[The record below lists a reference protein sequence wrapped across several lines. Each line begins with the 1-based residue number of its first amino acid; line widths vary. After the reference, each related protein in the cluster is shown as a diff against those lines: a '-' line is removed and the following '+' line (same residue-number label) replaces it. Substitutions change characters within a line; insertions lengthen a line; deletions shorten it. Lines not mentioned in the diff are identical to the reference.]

1 MTSLP
6 FQSPGQTSAQQ
17 SAALPSSALDGF
29 LSNTLTS
36 AAAASRLASSVTNS
50 KDVDIALCHVWS
62 LIFSAAALT
71 TDHHHLLIDLLRTI
85 CVLPSA
91 NLDNSHSTPEDHA
104 KSESHV
110 TSKDSSQ
117 LIWASLPNFGSQWRD
132 THDMLYAWRGG
143 GLSGEKERLV
153 NDPAA
158 VPLGVQYVNF
168 SAFSAKLL
176 ARFPNHIDIVWGFLA
191 CRDALEMKRESWDK
205 TSGAGKARRELLSP
219 AEVFAVDVSAA
230 AQWILHTG
238 TLLFAVKNS
247 DISDYWAKALEK
259 QTDYWE
265 GAPGFSHER
274 WKLWHQRFLELEK
287 QEDMGKEVKTLAK
300 MAVAEIERSTKEI

>member
-6 FQSPGQTSAQQ
+6 SESPGQTSAQH
-17 SAALPSSALDGF
+17 SAAFPSSALDSF

-36 AAAASRLASSVTNS
+36 AATASRLTSSVTNS
-50 KDVDIALCHVWS
+50 KDVDIALCHAWS

-71 TDHHHLLIDLLRTI
+71 TDHHQLLIDLLHTI
-85 CVLPSA
+85 RALPSA
-91 NLDNSHSTPEDHA
+91 KLDNSLSTAEDHA
-104 KSESHV
+104 SSESHV
-110 TSKDSSQ
+110 SSKDSSL

-143 GLSGEKERLV
+143 GLSGEKERLA

-158 VPLGVQYVNF
+158 VPLGAQFVNF

-176 ARFPNHIDIVWGFLA
+176 ATYPDQIDIVWGFLA
-191 CRDALEMKRESWDK
+191 CRDALEMKRESWDT
-205 TSGAGKARRELLSP
+205 TSRAGKARRELLSP

-230 AQWILHTG
+230 AQWILHTDAS
-238 TLLFAVKNS
+238 LFTVENS

-259 QTDYWE
+259 HTDYWK

-274 WKLWHQRFLELEK
+274 WKLWHQRFLETEK
-287 QEDMGKEVKTLAK
+287 QEDMGKEVKILVKRAAT
-300 MAVAEIERSTKEI
+300 EIERSIKEI